1 MRRVLTLVAWS
12 LLVACAE
19 KVPESKAARD
29 IGNIPKKTIDQ
40 ASTGVDAAIQRGADR
55 TKEEEKK

>member
-12 LLVACAE
+12 LLVACGD

-29 IGNIPKKTIDQ
+29 IGNIPKLTIDK
-40 ASTGVDAAIQRGADR
+40 ASTGVDAAIQQGADR